1 MILTIRFQGSA
12 IGPPAARGHPGHPG
26 HAGQPDAMWNR
37 PNEPPPVTVRQRA
50 TDSATIAV

>member
-1 MILTIRFQGSA
+1 MSMILTIRFQGSA
-12 IGPPAARGHPGHPG
+12 IGPPAARGHPG

>member
-12 IGPPAARGHPGHPG
+12 IGPPATGGHPG